1 MCKCYVTLAGTPSLT
16 LGTKV
21 KKRYGFYLLWN
32 PQSRPMALASDCVRS
47 RECGEGLIKLCQV
60 VCVFFFFFSGPFFR
74 NSVGLE
80 GLGLFWA
87 RHTKLL
93 IPETVPYWKYFYI
106 FMTKIIR
113 NLELLKL
120 HHCQMNAIKAF
131 IQKE

>member
-47 RECGEGLIKLCQV
+47 RECGEGLIKLC
-60 VCVFFFFFSGPFFR
+60 FFFFWGGAILR
-74 NSVGLE
+74 NPVGLE

-87 RHTKLL
+87 RHTKLT
-93 IPETVPYWKYFYI
+93 IPETVAYWIYVCDQD
-106 FMTKIIR
+106 
-113 NLELLKL
+113 
-120 HHCQMNAIKAF
+120 H
-131 IQKE
+131 QKS